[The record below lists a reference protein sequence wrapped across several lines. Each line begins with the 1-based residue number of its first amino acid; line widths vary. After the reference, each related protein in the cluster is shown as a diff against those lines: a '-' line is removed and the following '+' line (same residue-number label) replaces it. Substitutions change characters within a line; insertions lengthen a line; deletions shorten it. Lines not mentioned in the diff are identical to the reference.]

1 MFVTPETPTEA
12 VEDKRLET
20 LARNWVSF
28 RYLNIAQF
36 IGAMNDNIFKLL
48 LAFCFIQLEG
58 AASSNR
64 ILSIAGAVYVLPF
77 ILMSTTAGII
87 ADRYSKRTII
97 VATRIAELLVLLFG
111 MVAFALQSQFLA
123 FTALFL
129 LATHSAIFGPCKY
142 GIVPEIIPKESISK
156 ANGILTSFSYVAI
169 IVGTFLAAFLADITN
184 RHFIVALIFC
194 CIFSF
199 ISILASFRIQKTPP
213 AGSHK
218 KVTPWLLTEVIEN
231 LRIIRNEPSLLSA
244 VLGSS
249 FFLFV
254 GSYVQLNM
262 IPFAMKVLNLSDVQ
276 GGYMFLLTAFG
287 IGIGSLL
294 AGKLSGKSVEFG
306 LVPLGGIS
314 MAICC
319 IGLDYYSD
327 SLSTVLTLVFLIGF
341 FGGIYLVP
349 LDSYIQVAS
358 PKTHRGQI
366 VATGNVLG
374 FGGVLMSALAMYIL
388 SEIVGLS
395 PAQGFTVVGVVTLL
409 MATCISISMSGYV
422 IRLFSL
428 VISYFLFPAYL
439 KGKEQVPLDK
449 PSVFLVPQSF
459 WPWAA
464 VLLASQRR
472 RMRLFTLAPQTSP
485 PFPANIARHMIPILE
500 LHDIHE
506 IAPSGEGAEKFRH
519 AIERGISIA
528 IFCSKRTLSNYA
540 HPLVSAWAQEPLM
553 KDISFFTVSIPDS
566 SEGNAK
572 TGKLSLSA
580 QIEPLKN

>member
-1 MFVTPETPTEA
+1 MFVSTETPEQVTDGSHMPSKEWT
-12 VEDKRLET
+12 
-20 LARNWVSF
+20 SF
-28 RYLNIAQF
+28 RSLNIAQF

-58 AASSNR
+58 AASSNK
-64 ILSIAGAVYVLPF
+64 ILAIAGAVYVLPF
-77 ILMSTTAGII
+77 ILLSTSAGIL
-87 ADRYSKRTII
+87 ADTYSKRTII
-97 VATRIAELLVLLFG
+97 VLTRIAELVVLLFG
-111 MVAFALQSQFLA
+111 MVAFALQSMFLS

-142 GIVPEIIPKESISK
+142 GIVPEIVPKDAISK

-184 RHFIVALIFC
+184 RNFIVALVFC
-194 CIFSF
+194 CVVSV
-199 ISILASFRIQKTPP
+199 ISIIASFSIVKTPP

-218 KVTPWLLTEVIEN
+218 KVTPWLVTEIIEN
-231 LRIIRNEPSLLSA
+231 LHIIRNEPSLLSA
-244 VLGSS
+244 VLGSA

-262 IPFAMKVLNLSDVQ
+262 IPFAMKILHLSDVQ

-306 LVPLGGIS
+306 LVPVGGIG
-314 MAICC
+314 MAISC
-319 IGLDYYSD
+319 ICLDYYSD
-327 SLSTVLTLVFLIGF
+327 SLTTVLVLVFLIGL

-374 FGGVLMSALAMYIL
+374 FCGVLTSALAMYVL
-388 SEIVGLS
+388 SEIIGLS
-395 PAQGFTVVGVVTLL
+395 PAQGFSVVGVVTLI
-409 MATCISISMSGYV
+409 MACAISISMSGYV
-422 IRLFSL
+422 IRFCSL
-428 VISYFLFPAYL
+428 VISYFFFPAYL
-439 KGKEQVPLDK
+439 KGKEQVAVDK

-485 PFPANIARHMIPILE
+485 PFPATIARRMIPILE

-506 IAPSGEGAEKFRH
+506 ISPSGESAEKFRH
-519 AIERGISIA
+519 AIERGTSIA
-528 IFCSKRTLSNYA
+528 IFCSKRTLSQYA
-540 HPLVSAWAQEPLM
+540 HPLVTAWSEEPLM
-553 KDISFFTVSIPDS
+553 KDVCFFTVSIPES
-566 SEGNAK
+566 SEGAAK

-580 QIEPLKN
+580 QIEQLTV